1 MVSVALKCFF
11 IFYLVLQLRKRAAE
25 PPLKKLLRNFWIQAL
40 NMMHRIM
47 VFILSI
53 IFPLLPGR
61 QITEKVDFA
70 AFSQLITQSNGQK
83 CVLCSSGEFKIMFVT
98 SLKIKFANLKW
109 MASPWTRWELAQ
121 PGSQNLALNCQRSLL
136 ALQFLV
142 SQRHFMSSIE
152 QVPVVPH

>member
-47 VFILSI
+47 AFILSI

-61 QITEKVDFA
+61 QIREKVDFA

-83 CVLCSSGEFKIMFVT
+83 CVLCSSGEFKTMFVT
-98 SLKIKFANLKW
+98 SVKIKFANLKW
-109 MASPWTRWELAQ
+109 MASPQAWTRC
-121 PGSQNLALNCQRSLL
+121 LNCQRSLL